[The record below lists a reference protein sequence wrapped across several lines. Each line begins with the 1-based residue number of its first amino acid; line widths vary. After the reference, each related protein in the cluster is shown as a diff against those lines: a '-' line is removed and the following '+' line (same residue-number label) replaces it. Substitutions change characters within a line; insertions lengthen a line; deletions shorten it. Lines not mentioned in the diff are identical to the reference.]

1 MEQDTGGR
9 LASILSEISQC
20 KARIAE
26 LELQVKPLLKDVA
39 AEFGLRVSNASAKAE
54 RPATQPKEKPS
65 TPAKV
70 TDYDRVVAAVKA
82 LGSGRVADVL
92 AHLGQAG
99 VSIPNNSA
107 RTYLTRAARAG
118 DLLRVDGEDG
128 LFAAPDAKA
137 KQPTL
142 EDQVETAEE

>member
-9 LASILSEISQC
+9 LAGILSEISQC

-39 AEFGLRVSNASAKAE
+39 AEFGLRVSIASTKTE
-54 RPATQPKEKPS
+54 RPMTQPKGKPS
-65 TPAKV
+65 VPAKI

-99 VSIPNNSA
+99 ISIPNNSA
-107 RTYLTRAARAG
+107 RTYLTRAARSG
-118 DLLRVDGEDG
+118 DLSRVDGEDG
-128 LFAAPDAKA
+128 LFTAPDAKA

-142 EDQVETAEE
+142 EDQVETDDE